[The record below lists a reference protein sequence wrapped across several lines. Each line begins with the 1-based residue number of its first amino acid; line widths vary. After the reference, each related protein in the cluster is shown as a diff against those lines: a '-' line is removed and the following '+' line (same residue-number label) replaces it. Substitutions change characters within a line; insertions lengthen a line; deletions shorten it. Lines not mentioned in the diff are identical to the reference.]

1 MPENF
6 TDKQMS
12 ETKKNLRPTK
22 VKNIYCLAFLPTSGL
37 AEGDWD

>member
-1 MPENF
+1 MAGSF

-12 ETKKNLRPTK
+12 ETKKDLRPTE

-37 AEGDWD
+37 AEEDWI